1 MQDAMTMCKSLLVLI
16 TLGLC
21 ACGQQQSPSQQ
32 PQAASPAV
40 QTHAA
45 ASSNKGQ
52 IVQPQVK
59 PGKDADGSALLIT
72 FHGCAD
78 LLLADPRGRKLGYD
92 PAAKKSYV
100 DVPGGT
106 YDEGDSLSDD
116 EEDDAKEQKP
126 QENAA
131 AKQTDCVM
139 DKSMQLPQPAPGAYM
154 LMIGNNQAQAFKLEI
169 TSYGPDANEN
179 GHYVL
184 SLDAGSA
191 PSSSYQFELPPLSG
205 TKFQVKAVSK

>member
-1 MQDAMTMCKSLLVLI
+1 MIMCKSLLVLI
-16 TLGLC
+16 MLGLC
-21 ACGQQQSPSQQ
+21 ACGQQSRSPQ
-32 PQAASPAV
+32 PQAASPTV

-59 PGKDADGSALLIT
+59 PGKDANGSALLIT

-78 LLLADPRGRKLGYD
+78 LLLADPRGQKLGYD

-100 DVPGGT
+100 DVPGGV

-126 QENAA
+126 QENPA
-131 AKQTDCVM
+131 AKQPDCVA
-139 DKSMQLPQPAPGAYM
+139 DKSMQVPQPAPGAYM
-154 LMIGNNQAQAFKLEI
+154 LKIGNNQAKAFKLEI

-184 SLDAGSA
+184 SQEAGAEPA
-191 PSSSYQFELPPLSG
+191 PFYRFELPPQPG
-205 TKFQVKAVSK
+205 TSFQVKAASK